1 MIPQPATSVFD
12 DMTQCTD
19 AMVERMLPLVPEW
32 RREQAL
38 AFSHT
43 FGRFACLK
51 SFLMLKSLLYSEFN
65 YNGSISFELNAHGKP
80 SVAGY
85 PDMQFSISHCRNAV
99 AVAVWDRP
107 VGIDVE
113 SFRKVSDSLMR
124 RTMNDMEMERI
135 LKSGDPGIEF
145 AALWTKKE
153 AVFKLQGTGITDN
166 LHDILSEPVRIETAI
181 NREKGYA
188 LSTAVSL

>member
-19 AMVERMLPLVPEW
+19 AMVECMLPLVPEW

-65 YNGSISFELNAHGKP
+65 YNGNISFELNAHGKP

-85 PDMQFSISHCRNAV
+85 PDMQFSISHCRNAI

-113 SFRKVSDSLMR
+113 SFRKVSDSLMH
-124 RTMNDMEMERI
+124 RTMNKLEMEQI
-135 LKSGDPGIEF
+135 AMSEDPRMAF